1 MPAAGKEHKMHIAFS
16 FALPVIIIL
25 ATGDAHAIFYLI

>member
-16 FALPVIIIL
+16 FALPVIIL